1 MESQGDLLA
10 VKFFKWIAD
19 LFCGD
24 FSKQTYASSVAN
36 QFVPRTYSL
45 WMNNDGGI
53 AVIEGTTLPLEYKNQ
68 NKYGVLRRCRI
79 FEAVFDAQVAAHVR
93 HASIHWELM
102 KN

>member
-1 MESQGDLLA
+1 MESQGDLPA
-10 VKFFKWIAD
+10 VKLLKWLAD
-19 LFCGD
+19 LFGGD
-24 FSKQTYASSVAN
+24 FSKQPLAPAAN

-45 WMNNDGGI
+45 WINADGGI
-53 AVIEGTTLPLEYKNQ
+53 AVIEGVALPLEYMNK

-79 FEAVFDAQVAAHVR
+79 FEAVFDAQVAVHVR